1 MHIRNCKGKKMY
13 LIKENDVKIE
23 YLIGFICHS
32 AKIIMCKQVMSLELE
47 ASKFSYPKT
56 PTSQNRE

>member
-1 MHIRNCKGKKMY
+1 MHVRNCKGKKMY

-32 AKIIMCKQVMSLELE
+32 ENYHVQAGYEFRIRSIKIFI
-47 ASKFSYPKT
+47 PKNINLT
-56 PTSQNRE
+56 K